1 MLSTTLHTLRI
12 TIDYRFFCEPFE
24 DADEGIVYPG
34 SFSKSLATTTSLE
47 NLTITLQ
54 PDGFTFSDEPY
65 YTDREDMAHML
76 FDALTDMVQL
86 SHVALLGDWALSPTR
101 FLNFI
106 KHHVTSLRCL
116 IIYGCLINGHRSH
129 VLPELAELSRSK
141 LEYLSM
147 RFASSTSDGAE
158 IVKDDIALY
167 EPSDAPH
174 FDCVTG
180 FWAGF
185 CVEGIGRQ

>member
-1 MLSTTLHTLRI
+1 M
-12 TIDYRFFCEPFE
+12 
-24 DADEGIVYPG
+24 
-34 SFSKSLATTTSLE
+34 TSLE
-47 NLTITLQ
+47 NLTITLL
-54 PDGFTFSDEPY
+54 PDCFTFSDEPY
-65 YTDREDMAHML
+65 HTDRGDMAHML
-76 FDALTDMVQL
+76 FDALTDMAQL

-101 FLNFI
+101 FLDFMNQ
-106 KHHVTSLRCL
+106 HATRLRYL
-116 IIYGCLINGHRSH
+116 IIYGYLINGHWSH
-129 VLPELAELSRSK
+129 VLPKLAELSRSK

-185 CVEGIGRQ
+185 CVEGIGWE